1 MPGSHLDT
9 AVEPFVEAPVGNAA
23 PSRRPLTRR
32 TALTSLLSAGLGAS
46 LAACGGP
53 SRSVGAGGTVTLRYF
68 FWGDSVR
75 ADLINKCIAVFERA
89 HPKIKVKSSFASFDS
104 FWPKL
109 STAAAGGNPP
119 DVMHI
124 DYAWIRTLGEHGV
137 LADLNAHTGPGK
149 EIDAS
154 TLVTS
159 LRTAGMVEDRR
170 VALPLSHNTVSVQYD
185 AEVWAQAGARAP
197 RARMGWD
204 AFMAEALK
212 VTRHTGRKQFGMDNP
227 GQNYMGV
234 ETWMRQQ
241 GLQMWTERGELGFG
255 RDDMSRY
262 LGLVDGWRREGALA
276 GPDVVPESL
285 PGFPIGTRR
294 VSSNLEWDN
303 QVGGRSTMR
312 GSKLSLGIVPSDTHR
327 SGIYAKPGML
337 LSAAAKSPY
346 VGEAAQFIDFMI
358 NDRQAAKI
366 LGTNIGMPPTTSQE
380 GAAEVTDPAV
390 RQVQE
395 YEKKVA
401 ATMAPTPPPP
411 ADGGASLNTYL
422 VRVAEKLF
430 YERISVDHAV
440 DLFFDQAK
448 VVLA

>member
-1 MPGSHLDT
+1 M
-9 AVEPFVEAPVGNAA
+9 GNDA

-32 TALTSLLSAGLGAS
+32 TTLTALLSAGLGTA
-46 LAACGGP
+46 LTACGGP
-53 SRSVGAGGTVTLRYF
+53 SRSVGAGGAVTLRYF
-68 FWGDSVR
+68 FWGDSGR
-75 ADLINKCIAVFERA
+75 ADLINKCIAVFERD
-89 HPKIKVKSSFASFDS
+89 HPKIRVKSSFAAFDS

-137 LADLNAHTGPGK
+137 LADLDGHTGPGK

-154 TLVTS
+154 TLVPS

-170 VALPLSHNTVSVQYD
+170 VALPLAHNSVSLMYD
-185 AEVWAQAGARAP
+185 AKVWADAGARP
-197 RARMGWD
+197 PTARMTWD
-204 AFMAEALK
+204 TFMEQSLK
-212 VTRHTGRKQFGMDNP
+212 VTRHSGRTQFGMDNP

-241 GLQMWTERGELGFG
+241 GLQMWTEKGALGFG
-255 RDDMSRY
+255 HDDMRRY
-262 LGLVDGWRREGALA
+262 LGLVDDWRKEGALA
-276 GPDVVPESL
+276 GPDVVLESL
-285 PGFPIGTRR
+285 PGYPVTTRR
-294 VSSNLEWDN
+294 VASYLEWDN
-303 QVGGRSTMR
+303 QVGGRSEMR
-312 GSKLSLGIVPSDTHR
+312 GSKLSLGLVPTDTSR

-346 VGEAAQFIDFMI
+346 VGEAAQFINFMI
-358 NDRQAAKI
+358 NDRRVAKI
-366 LGTNIGMPPTTSQE
+366 LGTNIGMPPTTRQE

-390 RQVQE
+390 RQVQT
-395 YEKKVA
+395 YEKQVA
-401 ATMAPTPPPP
+401 ATLSPTPPPP
-411 ADGGASLNTYL
+411 ADGGASLNVYL
-422 VRVAEKLF
+422 QRVAEKLF
-430 YERISVDHAV
+430 YGRISIDHAV

>member
-1 MPGSHLDT
+1 M
-9 AVEPFVEAPVGNAA
+9 GNDA

-32 TALTSLLSAGLGAS
+32 TTLTALLATGLGTALT
-46 LAACGGP
+46 ACGGP

-68 FWGDSVR
+68 FWGDSGR
-75 ADLINKCIAVFERA
+75 ADLINKCVTVFERD
-89 HPKIKVKSSFASFDS
+89 HPKIRVKTSFAAFDS

-137 LADLNAHTGPGK
+137 LADLDEHTGPGK

-154 TLVTS
+154 TLVPS
-159 LRTAGMVEDRR
+159 LRTAGLVEDRR

-185 AEVWAQAGARAP
+185 AKVWAEAGARP
-197 RARMGWD
+197 PTARMGWD
-204 AFMAEALK
+204 AFMEQSLK
-212 VTRHTGRKQFGMDNP
+212 VTRHTRRKQFGMDNP

-241 GLQMWTERGELGFG
+241 GLQMWTEKGGLGFG
-255 RDDMSRY
+255 HDDMRRY
-262 LGLVDGWRREGALA
+262 FGLVDGWRAEGALA
-276 GPDVVPESL
+276 GPDVVLESL
-285 PGFPIGTRR
+285 PGYPISTRR
-294 VSSNLEWDN
+294 VASNLEWDN
-303 QVGGRSTMR
+303 QVGGRSEMR
-312 GSKLSLGIVPSDTHR
+312 GSKLSLGIVPTDTGR

-346 VGEAAQFIDFMI
+346 ISEAAQFISFMI
-358 NDRQAAKI
+358 NDRRVAKI

-390 RQVQE
+390 RQVQT
-395 YEKKVA
+395 YEKQVA
-401 ATMAPTPPPP
+401 ATMAATPPSP
-411 ADGGASLNTYL
+411 ADGGASLNVYL
-422 VRVAEKLF
+422 QRVAEKLF
-430 YERISVDHAV
+430 YGRVSVDHAV